1 MAEIIENDSG
11 SKEGGRR
18 TPKKH
23 GAHIDMTPMV
33 DLMCLLIT
41 FFMLTTAFSKP
52 KVMEITMPDPNDT
65 TKQKGPVVSAER
77 TYSILIGENDQIYYY
92 HHSDVPKGSP
102 DGAVPTFDKWHKTN
116 FTKDGLRKVMLKCN
130 EKVFTDIY
138 ELKEKV
144 KKGELVMEDDT
155 LNARIRDIKKSDK
168 KSPIILIKPAKYA
181 KYKNIVNAVDEMA
194 IANIGGYAIVDL
206 SKEEEA
212 ILKNAPK

>member
-23 GAHIDMTPMV
+23 GANIDMTPMV

-52 KVMEITMPDPNDT
+52 KVMEITMPEKTNEPVD
-65 TKQKGPVVSAER
+65 GPVVSAER
-77 TYSILIGENDQIYYY
+77 TYSIIIGDNEQVYYY
-92 HHSDVPKGSP
+92 HHSDVPAGSP
-102 DGAVPTFDKWHKTN
+102 DGTTPTFDKWHKTD
-116 FTKDGLRKVMLKCN
+116 FSKDGLRKVMLKCN
-130 EKVFTDIY
+130 EKVFTEIF

-155 LNARIRDIKKSDK
+155 LNAKIRDIKKKDK
-168 KSPIILIKPAKYA
+168 KSPIILIKPAKTA

-206 SKEEEA
+206 SKEEEE

>member
-18 TPKKH
+18 KPKKH
-23 GAHIDMTPMV
+23 GANIDMTPMV

-52 KVMEITMPDPNDT
+52 KVMEITMPEPPAEDAP
-65 TKQKGPVVSAER
+65 PPPPVSAIR
-77 TYSILIGENDQIYYY
+77 TYSILIGENDQVYYY
-92 HHSDVPKGSP
+92 HHSDIPDGSP
-102 DGAVPTFDKWHKTN
+102 DGTTPTFDKWHKTD

-130 EKVFTDIY
+130 EKIFTEVF

-144 KKGELVMEDDT
+144 KKGELVMEDDS
-155 LNARIRDIKKSDK
+155 LNAKIRDIKKKDK
-168 KSPIILIKPAKYA
+168 KSPIILIKPAKTA

-194 IANIGGYAIVDL
+194 IANIGGYAIVDM

-212 ILKNAPK
+212 MLKNAPK